1 VKRPSPIVIAELV
14 AMVAAA
20 LLLAT
25 VGAILTAIEGPAP
38 DPLDDRERP
47 SHR

>member
-1 VKRPSPIVIAELV
+1 MIRLRRAARHVELV

-25 VGAILTAIEGPAP
+25 VGALLGAVAG
-38 DPLDDRERP
+38 DDETPPTKP
-47 SHR
+47 SPRR